1 MATTTRMLRKG
12 PVGRKAAVV
21 RLLVKTGAARLV
33 LVDAPVL
40 LARGLLA
47 VPNKSG
53 LARLYLRHK
62 VGRGRDVAGV
72 TALTLSAVGV
82 GAGVGYLAKSLR
94 SG

>member
-1 MATTTRMLRKG
+1 MTTTTRMLRKG
-12 PVGRKAAVV
+12 PAGRRAAVV
-21 RLLVKTGAARLV
+21 RLLVKTGAARLM

-53 LARLYLRHK
+53 LARLYLRHQA
-62 VGRGRDVAGV
+62 GRGRDVAGV
-72 TALTLSAVGV
+72 AVLTLSAAGV